1 MVTPVESEEYMAD
14 NFWIGS
20 NELVIIY
27 KSGRHYV
34 LEAYE
39 DYEPVFDG
47 DYEKCRKY
55 CEMRKVEYI
64 ESII

>member
-1 MVTPVESEEYMAD
+1 MAD

-39 DYEPVFDG
+39 DYDPVFDG
-47 DYEKCRKY
+47 NYEQCRKY
-55 CEMRKVEYI
+55 CEMRKVEYM

>member
-1 MVTPVESEEYMAD
+1 MAD

-27 KSGRHYV
+27 RSGRHYV

-39 DYEPVFDG
+39 DYEPVFNG
-47 DYEKCRKY
+47 NYEQCRQY
-55 CEMRKVEYI
+55 CEMREVEYR
-64 ESII
+64 ESIIG